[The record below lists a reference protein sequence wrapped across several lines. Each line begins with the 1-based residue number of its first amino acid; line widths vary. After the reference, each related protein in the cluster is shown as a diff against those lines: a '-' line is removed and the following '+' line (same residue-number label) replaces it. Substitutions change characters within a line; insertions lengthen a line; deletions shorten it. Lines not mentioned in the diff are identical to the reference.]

1 MSKEYDCLHCRERE
15 REEQWDM
22 ENHRLARDDPE
33 QFEIEYQKVR
43 AAVLALEAKDG

>member
-15 REEQWDM
+15 RKEQWGM
-22 ENHRLARDDPE
+22 ENHRLSRDDPD

-43 AAVLALEAKDG
+43 AAVLALEDK